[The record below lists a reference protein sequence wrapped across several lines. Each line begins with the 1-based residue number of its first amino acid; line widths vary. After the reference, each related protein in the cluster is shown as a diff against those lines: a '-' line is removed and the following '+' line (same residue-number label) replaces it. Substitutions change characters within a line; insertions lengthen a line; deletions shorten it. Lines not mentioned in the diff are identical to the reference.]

1 MENVNALRTPADIVA
16 AAPGL
21 LGFVPTNSIVVYLL
35 QQHPTTGLG
44 VRCAARFDMI
54 NSTDQATNFPATCN
68 LRAGNF
74 AAAIILA
81 VCDQPHDIHARH
93 LVEATRDSL
102 RAINIEVLRCLHT
115 RDVTETGQWLDIDTG
130 QYGPTYP
137 YTDAVLTAQLVHRGH
152 TIRAHRS
159 EIEDEFSP
167 LPPAP
172 PAQIGN
178 HARLVAATV
187 EEITAALAGGPITN
201 PTLATRAGILITAHP
216 ALRDAM
222 IGLAVDT
229 PEYAADLWT
238 HIARRLRGAPRAE
251 ALTVAAAC
259 LCLNGD
265 TVRAGIALDAAFDEA
280 HTSHTPEPRLAGLLS
295 AALRAGL
302 SPEKISQALI
312 AATEP
317 RTPDTD

>member
-1 MENVNALRTPADIVA
+1 MDNFNALRTPADIVA

-21 LGFVPTNSIVVYLL
+21 LGFIPTNSIVVYLL

-44 VRCAARFDMI
+44 VRCAARFDI
-54 NSTDQATNFPATCN
+54 TNSTEQATNFPATCN

-74 AAAIILA
+74 TAAIILA
-81 VCDQPHDIHARH
+81 ICDQRHDVHAH
-93 LVEATRDSL
+93 HVLDATRDSL
-102 RAINIEVLRCLHT
+102 SGINIAVLRRLHT
-115 RDVTETGQWLDIDTG
+115 RDVTEPGQWLDVDTG
-130 QYGPTYP
+130 EAGPTYP
-137 YTDAVLTAQLVHRGH
+137 YTDSALTAQLVHSGH
-152 TIRAHRS
+152 LIRRS
-159 EIEDEFSP
+159 RSDIEDEFSP

-172 PAQIGN
+172 PVEVGAHDQ
-178 HARLVAATV
+178 LVRATV
-187 EEITAALAGGPITN
+187 EDITAALAGGPITD

-238 HIARRLRGAPRAE
+238 HVARRLRGAPRAE

-259 LCLNGD
+259 LCLAGD

-280 HTSHTPEPRLAGLLS
+280 HTSHAPEPRLAGLLS
-295 AALRAGL
+295 AALRAGP

-312 AATEP
+312 AATQP

>member
-1 MENVNALRTPADIVA
+1 MDNFSALRTPADIVA

-21 LGFVPTNSIVVYLL
+21 LGFVPTDSIVVYLL
-35 QQHPTTGLG
+35 QQQPTSGLG
-44 VRCAARFDMI
+44 VRCAARFDI
-54 NSTDQATNFPATCN
+54 TNSTEQATTFPATCN
-68 LRAGNF
+68 LRAANF

-81 VCDQPHDIHARH
+81 VCDQRHDVHAHH
-93 LVEATRDSL
+93 LLDATRDSL
-102 RAINIEVLRCLHT
+102 LSIDIPVLRRLHT
-115 RDVTETGQWLDIDTG
+115 RDVTEAGQWLDVDTG
-130 QYGPTYP
+130 EYGPTYP
-137 YTDAVLTAQLVHRGH
+137 YTDAVLTARLVHDGH
-152 TIRAHRS
+152 TIRANRTD
-159 EIEDEFSP
+159 IEDEFSP

-172 PAQIGN
+172 PAEIGA
-178 HARLVAATV
+178 HDQLVRATV
-187 EEITAALAGGPITN
+187 DELTAALAGGPITD
-201 PTLATRAGILITAHP
+201 PALATRAGILITAHP

-222 IGLAVDT
+222 IGLAIDT

-259 LCLNGD
+259 LCLTGD

-280 HTSHTPEPRLAGLLS
+280 HTSHTAEPRLAGLLS

-302 SPEKISQALI
+302 SPEKITQALI

-317 RTPDTD
+317 RTRDTD

>member
-1 MENVNALRTPADIVA
+1 MNNINALRTPADIVA

-35 QQHPTTGLG
+35 AQHPTTGLG
-44 VRCAARFDMI
+44 VRCAARFDI
-54 NSTDQATNFPATCN
+54 TNSAEQAMNFPATCN

-81 VCDQPHDIHARH
+81 VCDHPYDVHARQ
-93 LVEATRDSL
+93 LLDATRDSL
-102 RAINIEVLRCLHT
+102 RGTDIEVLRRLHA
-115 RDVTETGQWLDIDTG
+115 RDLTAAGQWLDIDTG
-130 QYGPTYP
+130 EHGDTYP
-137 YTDAVLTAQLVHRGH
+137 YTDAVLTAQLVHTGHRISRSRGD
-152 TIRAHRS
+152 
-159 EIEDEFSP
+159 IEDEFSP

-172 PAQIGN
+172 PAEVGAHDQ
-178 HARLVAATV
+178 LVGSTV
-187 EEITAALAGGPITN
+187 EEITAALAGGPITD
-201 PTLATRAGILITAHP
+201 PTLPTRAGILITAHP

-222 IGLAVDT
+222 IGLGVDA
-229 PEYAADLWT
+229 PEYAPDLWT

-259 LCLNGD
+259 LCLAGD

-317 RTPDTD
+317 RIPDTD

>member
-1 MENVNALRTPADIVA
+1 MDNVNALRTPADIVA
-16 AAPGL
+16 AAAGL
-21 LGFVPTNSIVVYLL
+21 LGFVPTDSIVVYLL
-35 QQHPTTGLG
+35 HQHPTNGLG
-44 VRCAARFDMI
+44 VRLAARFDI
-54 NSTDQATNFPATCN
+54 TNSTEQAATFAATCN

-81 VCDQPHDIHARH
+81 VCDQRHDVHAVH
-93 LVEATRDSL
+93 LLDATRDSL
-102 RAINIEVLRCLHT
+102 RSIDIPVLRRLHT
-115 RDVTETGQWLDIDTG
+115 RNITEPGQWLDADTG
-130 QYGPTYP
+130 DHGPTYP
-137 YTDAVLTAQLVHRGH
+137 YTDSVLTAKLVHGGHLIRGS
-152 TIRAHRS
+152 RS
-159 EIEDEFSP
+159 DIEDEFSP

-172 PAQIGN
+172 PAEVGDHDQ
-178 HARLVAATV
+178 LVRATV
-187 EEITAALAGGPITN
+187 EDITAALIGGPITD

-229 PEYAADLWT
+229 PDYAADLWT

-259 LCLNGD
+259 LCLTGD

-280 HTSHTPEPRLAGLLS
+280 HTSHTAEPPLAGLLS